1 MKFDVQSLPFL
12 WNQFVKLNMILG
24 REHTSFDISYRLF
37 SFNCLSLYVLN
48 VASNDRTEQFWSR
61 LGLNIY
67 IIGKFSFL
75 LFYEITFKMCIL
87 LENDLILKRQNVQ
100 QGWCPIKFCQWCCH
114 SNFVEK
120 ISSLEKCNLSCD
132 IHLRCIFFYL
142 FLVRLYTLKFFLVI
156 SNHLKNIWTPCNW
169 ICWLRFR
176 QN

>member
-1 MKFDVQSLPFL
+1 
-12 WNQFVKLNMILG
+12 MILG
-24 REHTSFDISYRLF
+24 REHTSLSYRLF
-37 SFNCLSLYVLN
+37 SFNHLSLYVLN
-48 VASNDRTEQFWSR
+48 VASNHRSEQFWSR

-75 LFYEITFKMCIL
+75 LFYELTLKMCIL

-100 QGWCPIKFCQWCCH
+100 QGWCPIKFYQWCCH

-132 IHLRCIFFYL
+132 IHLRWMYFLL
-142 FLVRLYTLKFFLVI
+142 FISCEVIHIKVFLVI